1 MNTFLRFLGSF
12 IITCCSHQK
21 SGVVMN
27 KVSTMFK
34 AFSLA
39 IAASTFSFAGVG
51 MADGAA
57 KFLGNTTT
65 FGKIPD
71 DYGTYWNQI
80 TAEYECTWINVEKER
95 GKYDWSGCDLAYNW
109 AKANN
114 AHFTFHTLLWGS
126 LKPEWLNKLD
136 VDETKKAFT
145 DWLDAVKE
153 HYPDLEMIEVVNE
166 AVKTNNNYH
175 SNFKTSKLIEA
186 LGGNDDDYK
195 FVVTAFKMARERWPE
210 AILIYNDY
218 NTILWQKNEGI
229 DLIKKIKA
237 QGAPVDAYG
246 MQFHETT
253 LQGSGYQCLR
263 STTLTRVLH
272 EAHEQ
277 TGLPIYI
284 TQYDV
289 GTNNDDFQ
297 KECYQEHIPLLMETE
312 YVKGITLWGY
322 VYGKTWLTEGNSG
335 LIKDGVERPAL
346 TWLKEYFKNP
356 NARYGRGLADGAY
369 KFLGNMIAD
378 NQEIPE
384 DFQAY
389 WNQVSPENACTWTVI
404 EKVRGEYDW
413 SGCDRIYYWAQKNN
427 VKFNFRSL
435 LWGTHTPSWL
445 NNLDIDET
453 KKAVENWFDKAAM
466 RYPAPYMIE
475 VVNGGSR
482 DSYGHYHSGFGSGNK
497 IVEALGGDND
507 DYKGIATAFK
517 MARKRWPKAILTL
530 NDYDDYG
537 WKNNQGAEVIKKI
550 QEQGAPVDAYQ
561 IIFATLVQGSGP
573 EAQCFSTE
581 RIQSGI
587 QEIYDKIKLPLFITE
602 YSVGTSNDSLQ
613 KACYSEHIPLFME
626 SEYIAGVNLWGY
638 LYETGASVWADE
650 SNPGLIKGGVD
661 RPAMT
666 WLKEYFNEHFYDSKN
681 MSYNRGI
688 TRHPLDSLDSIA
700 LEQPIAIDDNGDK
713 FGSILRLEQNTLQ
726 NYDIFDVQG
735 VRLGKLSAYGFSDA
749 AVMLKSA
756 STVKSSG
763 IYFLRNRTTGKM
775 QSVRV
780 AR

>member
-1 MNTFLRFLGSF
+1 MFSRYF
-12 IITCCSHQK
+12 IVTCCFLKK
-21 SGVVMN
+21 SGVAMSI
-27 KVSTMFK
+27 KSTVFK
-34 AFSLA
+34 ALA
-39 IAASTFSFAGVG
+39 FTFAASTFSFAGVG

-65 FGKIPD
+65 FGEIPD

-109 AKANN
+109 AKTNN

-186 LGGNDDDYK
+186 LGGDDDDYK

-218 NTILWQKNEGI
+218 KTILWQKNEGI
-229 DLIKKIKA
+229 DLIKKIKE

-263 STTLTRVLH
+263 STTLKRVLH

-289 GTNNDDFQ
+289 GTKNDDFQ
-297 KECYQEHIPLLMETE
+297 KECYQEHIPLLMEAE

-356 NARYGRGLADGAY
+356 NAVRYGRGIADGAF
-369 KFLGNMIAD
+369 KHLGNMIAD

-404 EKVRGEYDW
+404 EKERGKYDW
-413 SGCDRIYYWAQKNN
+413 TGCDNVYYWAQTKK
-427 VKFNFRSL
+427 VSFNFRSL
-435 LWGTHTPSWL
+435 LWGTHTPNWL
-445 NNLDIDET
+445 NNLDVDET
-453 KKAVENWFDKAAM
+453 RKAVENWFDKAAM

-475 VVNGGSR
+475 VVNGGSH

-497 IVEALGGDND
+497 IIEALGGDND
-507 DYKGIATAFK
+507 DYKFIATAFK
-517 MARKRWPKAILTL
+517 MARKRWPNAILTL

-561 IIFATLVQGSGP
+561 IIFAPLVQGSGP

-626 SEYIAGVNLWGY
+626 SEYIAGVALN
-638 LYETGASVWADE
+638 E
-650 SNPGLIKGGVD
+650 SNPGLIKDGVD

-666 WLKEYFNEHFYDSKN
+666 WLKEYFNKHFYDSKN
-681 MSYNRGI
+681 MWYEKGI
-688 TRHPLDSLDSIA
+688 ERHPLDSLDSIA
-700 LEQPIAIDDNGDK
+700 LEQPIAIGDNGGR
-713 FGSILRLEQNTLQ
+713 FGGKIRLEQKTLQ
-726 NYDIFDVQG
+726 NYDVFDVQG
-735 VRLGKLSAYGFSDA
+735 VRLGKLSAYSFNDA
-749 AVMLKSA
+749 STKLKSA

-763 IYFLRNRTTGKM
+763 IYFLLSRTTGKM

>member
-1 MNTFLRFLGSF
+1 MRRISTIIKVLTFTLTAS
-12 IITCCSHQK
+12 
-21 SGVVMN
+21 
-27 KVSTMFK
+27 
-34 AFSLA
+34 SL
-39 IAASTFSFAGVG
+39 SFAGI
-51 MADGAA
+51 ADNAS
-57 KFLGNTTT
+57 KFLGNTTS
-65 FGKIPD
+65 FVAELGVIPED
-71 DYGTYWNQI
+71 FDTYWNQI
-80 TAEYECTWINVEKER
+80 TPQNECTWTVVEKNR
-95 GKYDWSGCDLAYNW
+95 GEYDWTSCDIVYNW
-109 AKANN
+109 AKEHKAL
-114 AHFTFHTLLWGS
+114 FTFRTLLWGS
-126 LKPEWLNKLD
+126 HYPVWLTKLD
-136 VDETKKAFT
+136 SAETKQAITEWF
-145 DWLDAVKE
+145 DAVQE

-166 AVKTNNNYH
+166 AVKNGNSYH
-175 SNFKTSKLIEA
+175 SAFDRGNSMIEA
-186 LGGNDDDYK
+186 LGGDTGNYE
-195 FVVTAFKMARERWPE
+195 FVVTAFKMARERWPK

-218 NTILWQKNEGI
+218 NTILWQKDQGI
-229 DLIKKIKA
+229 DLLKKIKA

-246 MQFHETT
+246 MQFHETIQ
-253 LQGSGYQCLR
+253 QGSGSWCT
-263 STTLTRVLH
+263 SSATLKRALH

-289 GTNNDDFQ
+289 GSKDDEFQ
-297 KECYQEHIPLLMETE
+297 KKCYQEHFPILMETD
-312 YVKGITLWGY
+312 YVNGITLWGY
-322 VYGKTWLTEGNSG
+322 VYGKTWISCNGLEQGCSG

-346 TWLKEYFKNP
+346 TWLKEYLKNP
-356 NARYGRGLADGAY
+356 DARYGRGLADGATKY
-369 KFLGNMIAD
+369 LGNMIAD
-378 NQEIPE
+378 KQEIPE
-384 DFQAY
+384 DFQTY

-404 EKVRGEYDW
+404 EKVRGDYDW

-435 LWGTHTPSWL
+435 LWGTHTPNWL
-445 NNLDIDET
+445 NNLDVDET
-453 KKAVENWFDKAAM
+453 RKAVENWFDKAAM

-497 IVEALGGDND
+497 IIEALGGDND
-507 DYKGIATAFK
+507 DYKFIATAFK

-561 IIFATLVQGSGP
+561 IIFAPLVQGSGP

-650 SNPGLIKGGVD
+650 SNPGLIKDGVD

-666 WLKEYFNEHFYDSKN
+666 WLKEYFKEHWAESKN

-700 LEQPIAIDDNGDK
+700 LEQPIAIGDNGGR
-713 FGSILRLEQNTLQ
+713 FGGKIRLEQNTLQ
-726 NYDIFDVQG
+726 NYDVFDVQG
-735 VRLGKLSAYGFSDA
+735 VRLGNLSAYGFSDA
-749 AVMLKSA
+749 TAKLKSA
-756 STVKSSG
+756 STAKTSG
-763 IYFLRNRTTGKM
+763 IYFLRSQTTGKM

-780 AR
+780 VR

>member
-1 MNTFLRFLGSF
+1 MS
-12 IITCCSHQK
+12 IK
-21 SGVVMN
+21 STV
-27 KVSTMFK
+27 FK
-34 AFSLA
+34 ALA
-39 IAASTFSFAGVG
+39 FTFAASTFSFAAL
-51 MADGAA
+51 ADGAT

-65 FGKIPD
+65 FGEIPD
-71 DYGTYWNQI
+71 DFGTYWNQI
-80 TAEYECTWINVEKER
+80 TPENECVWGHVEKTR
-95 GKYDWSGCDLAYNW
+95 GEYDWTGCDLAYNW

-126 LKPEWLNKLD
+126 QNPQWLIKLD
-136 VDETKKAFT
+136 VDETKKAWA
-145 DWLDAVKE
+145 DWIDAVKE

-166 AVKTNNNYH
+166 AVKSGKNYH
-175 SNFKTSKLIEA
+175 SSFTSSKLVEA
-186 LGGNDDDYK
+186 LGGDNGNYE

-218 NTILWQKNEGI
+218 NTIQWQKVEGI
-229 DLIKKIKA
+229 DLLKKIKA

-253 LQGSGYQCLR
+253 QQGTGYYCLNTSLLKR
-263 STTLTRVLH
+263 SLY

-289 GTNNDDFQ
+289 GSIDDEFQ
-297 KECYQEHIPLLMETE
+297 KKCYQEHLPILMETE

-322 VYGKTWLTEGNSG
+322 VYGKTWLSCNGLEQGCSG
-335 LIKDGVERPAL
+335 LIKDGVERAAM
-346 TWLKEYFKNP
+346 TWLKEYFNNP
-356 NARYGRGLADGAY
+356 SASRYGHGLADGAY

-389 WNQVSPENACTWTVI
+389 WNQVSPEKACTWTVI
-404 EKVRGEYDW
+404 EKERGKYDW
-413 SGCDRIYYWAQKNN
+413 TGCDNVYYWAQTKK
-427 VKFNFRSL
+427 VSFNFRSL
-435 LWGTHTPSWL
+435 LWGTHTPNWL
-445 NNLDIDET
+445 NNLDVDET
-453 KKAVENWFDKAAM
+453 RKAVENWFDKAAM

-497 IVEALGGDND
+497 IIEALGGDND
-507 DYKGIATAFK
+507 DYKFIATAFK

-561 IIFATLVQGSGP
+561 IIFAPLVQGSGP
-573 EAQCFSTE
+573 AAQCFSTE

-587 QEIYDKIKLPLFITE
+587 QEIYDKIKLPLFINE
-602 YSVGTSNDSLQ
+602 YSVGTNNDSLQ

-638 LYETGASVWADE
+638 LYETGAGVWADE
-650 SNPGLIKGGVD
+650 SNPGLIKDGVD

-666 WLKEYFNEHFYDSKN
+666 WLKEYFKEHWAESKN
-681 MSYNRGI
+681 MSYERGI

-700 LEQPIAIDDNGDK
+700 LEPPIAIDDRGGK
-713 FGSILRLEQNTLQ
+713 FGNKIRLKQNTLQ
-726 NYDIFDVQG
+726 NYDVFDVQG

-749 AVMLKSA
+749 STRLKSA
-756 STVKSSG
+756 NVVKTSG
-763 IYFLRNRTTGKM
+763 IYFLRSRATGKM

-780 AR
+780 VR

>member
-1 MNTFLRFLGSF
+1 MSIKSTVFKVLAFTF
-12 IITCCSHQK
+12 
-21 SGVVMN
+21 
-27 KVSTMFK
+27 
-34 AFSLA
+34 
-39 IAASTFSFAGVG
+39 AASTFSFASVG
-51 MADGAA
+51 MADGAT

-65 FGKIPD
+65 FGEIPD
-71 DYGTYWNQI
+71 DFGTYWNQI
-80 TAEYECTWINVEKER
+80 TPENECVWGHVEKTR
-95 GKYDWSGCDLAYNW
+95 GEYDWTGCDLAYNW

-126 LKPEWLNKLD
+126 QNPQWLIKLD
-136 VDETKKAFT
+136 VDETKKAWT
-145 DWLDAVKE
+145 DWIDAVKE

-166 AVKTNNNYH
+166 AVKSGNNYH
-175 SNFKTSKLIEA
+175 SSFTSSKLVEA
-186 LGGNDDDYK
+186 LGGDSGNYE

-218 NTILWQKNEGI
+218 NTIQWQKVEGI
-229 DLIKKIKA
+229 DLLKKIKA

-253 LQGSGYQCLR
+253 AQGTGYYCLNTSLLKR
-263 STTLTRVLH
+263 SLY

-289 GTNNDDFQ
+289 GSIDDEFQ
-297 KECYQEHIPLLMETE
+297 KKCYQEHLPILMETD
-312 YVKGITLWGY
+312 YVAGITLWGY
-322 VYGKTWLTEGNSG
+322 IYGKTWLSCNGLEQGCSG
-335 LIKDGVERPAL
+335 LIKDGVERAAM
-346 TWLKEYFKNP
+346 TWLKEYFNNP
-356 NARYGRGLADGAY
+356 SASRYGHGLANGAE

-404 EKVRGEYDW
+404 EKERGKYDW
-413 SGCDRIYYWAQKNN
+413 TGCDNVYYWAQTK
-427 VKFNFRSL
+427 KMSFNFRSL
-435 LWGTHTPSWL
+435 LWGTHTPNWL
-445 NNLDIDET
+445 NNLDVDET
-453 KKAVENWFDKAAM
+453 RKAVENWFDKAAM

-497 IVEALGGDND
+497 IIEALGGDND
-507 DYKGIATAFK
+507 DYKFIATAFK

-561 IIFATLVQGSGP
+561 IIFAPLVQGSGP

-626 SEYIAGVNLWGY
+626 SEYVAGVAL
-638 LYETGASVWADE
+638 SE
-650 SNPGLIKGGVD
+650 SNPGLIKDSVD

-666 WLKEYFNEHFYDSKN
+666 WLKEYFNGHFYDSKN
-681 MSYNRGI
+681 MWYDKGI
-688 TRHPLDSLDSIA
+688 ERHPLDSLDSIA
-700 LEQPIAIDDNGDK
+700 LEQPIAIDDNGGK
-713 FGSILRLEQNTLQ
+713 FGNKIRLEQNTLQ
-726 NYDIFDVQG
+726 NYDVFDVQG
-735 VRLGKLSAYGFSDA
+735 VRLGKLSTYGFSDA

-756 STVKSSG
+756 NVVKTSG
-763 IYFLRNRTTGKM
+763 IYFLRSRATGKM

-780 AR
+780 VR

>member
-1 MNTFLRFLGSF
+1 MS
-12 IITCCSHQK
+12 IK
-21 SGVVMN
+21 STV
-27 KVSTMFK
+27 FK
-34 AFSLA
+34 ALA
-39 IAASTFSFAGVG
+39 FTFAASTFSFAGVG

-65 FGKIPD
+65 FGEIPD
-71 DYGTYWNQI
+71 DFGTYWNQI
-80 TAEYECTWINVEKER
+80 TVENECNWGKVEKER
-95 GKYDWSGCDLAYNW
+95 GKYDWSGCDLGYNW
-109 AKANN
+109 AKTNN
-114 AHFTFHTLLWGS
+114 AYFTFHTLLWGS
-126 LKPEWLNKLD
+126 QNPQWLIKLD
-136 VDETKKAFT
+136 VDETKKAWT
-145 DWLDAVKE
+145 DWIDAVKE
-153 HYPDLEMIEVVNE
+153 HYPDLDMIEVVNE
-166 AVKTNNNYH
+166 AVKSGKNYH
-175 SNFKTSKLIEA
+175 SSFTSSKLVEA
-186 LGGNDDDYK
+186 LGGDDGDYK
-195 FVVTAFKMARERWPE
+195 FVVTAFKMARERWPH

-218 NTILWQKNEGI
+218 NTILWQVKEGI

-253 LQGSGYQCLR
+253 QQGSGYQCLR
-263 STTLTRVLH
+263 STTLKRALH

-289 GTNNDDFQ
+289 GDKNDDFQ

-322 VYGKTWLTEGNSG
+322 VYGKTWTTNGNSG

-356 NARYGRGLADGAY
+356 NAVRYGHGITDGAY

-384 DFQAY
+384 DFQTY

-404 EKVRGEYDW
+404 EKERGKYDW
-413 SGCDRIYYWAQKNN
+413 TGCDNVYYWAQTKK
-427 VKFNFRSL
+427 VSFNFRSL
-435 LWGTHTPSWL
+435 LWGTHTPNWL
-445 NNLDIDET
+445 NNLDVDET
-453 KKAVENWFDKAAM
+453 RKAVENWFDKAAM

-497 IVEALGGDND
+497 IIEALGGDND
-507 DYKGIATAFK
+507 DYKFIATAFK

-561 IIFATLVQGSGP
+561 IIFAPLVQGSGP
-573 EAQCFSTE
+573 KAQCFSSE

-650 SNPGLIKGGVD
+650 SNPGLIKNGVD

-681 MSYNRGI
+681 MWYDKGI
-688 TRHPLDSLDSIA
+688 ERRHSLDSIA
-700 LEQPIAIDDNGDK
+700 LEPPIAIGDNGGR
-713 FGSILRLEQNTLQ
+713 FGGKIRLEQSTLQ
-726 NYDIFDVQG
+726 NYDVFDVQG

-749 AVMLKSA
+749 STRLKSA

-763 IYFLRNRTTGKM
+763 IYFLRSRATGKM

-780 AR
+780 VR

>member
-1 MNTFLRFLGSF
+1 MS
-12 IITCCSHQK
+12 IK
-21 SGVVMN
+21 STV
-27 KVSTMFK
+27 FK
-34 AFSLA
+34 ALA
-39 IAASTFSFAGVG
+39 FTFAASTFSFAGVG

-57 KFLGNTTT
+57 KFLGNITTA
-65 FGKIPD
+65 GEIPD
-71 DYGTYWNQI
+71 DFGTYWNQI
-80 TAEYECTWINVEKER
+80 TAEYECVWINVEKER

-109 AKANN
+109 AKTNN

-126 LKPEWLNKLD
+126 QKPEWLNKLD

-166 AVKTNNNYH
+166 AVKSNNNYH

-186 LGGNDDDYK
+186 LGGGDDYK
-195 FVVTAFKMARERWPE
+195 FVVTAFKMARERWPH

-218 NTILWQKNEGI
+218 NTILWQVKEGI

-237 QGAPVDAYG
+237 QGAPIDAYG

-253 LQGSGYQCLR
+253 QQGSGYQCLR
-263 STTLTRVLH
+263 STTLKRALH

-289 GTNNDDFQ
+289 GDKNDDFQ

-322 VYGKTWLTEGNSG
+322 VYGKTWTTNGNSG

-356 NARYGRGLADGAY
+356 NAVRYGHGIADGAY

-404 EKVRGEYDW
+404 EKERGKYDW
-413 SGCDRIYYWAQKNN
+413 TGCDNVYYWAQTKN
-427 VKFNFRSL
+427 VPFNFRSL
-435 LWGTHTPSWL
+435 LWGTHTPNWL
-445 NNLDIDET
+445 NNLDVDET
-453 KKAVENWFDKAAM
+453 RKAVENWFDKAAM

-497 IVEALGGDND
+497 IIEALGGNND
-507 DYKGIATAFK
+507 DYKFIATAFK

-561 IIFATLVQGSGP
+561 IIFAPLVQGSGP
-573 EAQCFSTE
+573 EAQCFSSE

-602 YSVGTSNDSLQ
+602 YSVGTNNDSLQ

-626 SEYIAGVNLWGY
+626 SEYIAGVALN
-638 LYETGASVWADE
+638 E
-650 SNPGLIKGGVD
+650 SNPGLIKDGVD

-681 MSYNRGI
+681 MWYEKGI
-688 TRHPLDSLDSIA
+688 ERHQLDSLDSIA
-700 LEQPIAIDDNGDK
+700 LEGTIAIDDNGDK
-713 FGSILRLEQNTLQ
+713 FGSILRLKQNTLQ
-726 NYDIFDVQG
+726 NYDVFDVQG
-735 VRLGKLSAYGFSDA
+735 VRLGNLSAYGFNDA
-749 AVMLKSA
+749 NNKLKSA
-756 STVKSSG
+756 STAITSG
-763 IYFLRNRTTGKM
+763 IYFLLSRTTGKM

>member
-1 MNTFLRFLGSF
+1 MFSRYF
-12 IITCCSHQK
+12 IVTCCFLKK
-21 SGVVMN
+21 SGVAMSI
-27 KVSTMFK
+27 KSTVFK
-34 AFSLA
+34 ALA
-39 IAASTFSFAGVG
+39 FTFAASTFSFAGVG
-51 MADGAA
+51 MADGAS

-65 FGKIPD
+65 FGEIPD
-71 DYGTYWNQI
+71 DFGTYWNQI
-80 TAEYECTWINVEKER
+80 TAEYECVWINVEKER

-109 AKANN
+109 AKTNN

-126 LKPEWLNKLD
+126 QKPEWLNKLD

-166 AVKTNNNYH
+166 AVKSNNNYH

-186 LGGNDDDYK
+186 LGGGDDYK
-195 FVVTAFKMARERWPE
+195 FVVTAFKMARERWPH

-263 STTLTRVLH
+263 STTLKRVLH

-289 GTNNDDFQ
+289 GTNNDNFQ
-297 KECYQEHIPLLMETE
+297 KECYQEHIPLLIETE

-322 VYGKTWLTEGNSG
+322 IYGKTWLTEGNSG

-346 TWLKEYFKNP
+346 TWLKEYFKSP
-356 NARYGRGLADGAY
+356 NAVRYGHGIADGAF
-369 KFLGNMIAD
+369 KHLGNMIAD

-404 EKVRGEYDW
+404 EKERGKYDW
-413 SGCDRIYYWAQKNN
+413 TGCDNVYYWAQTKK
-427 VKFNFRSL
+427 VSFNFRSL
-435 LWGTHTPSWL
+435 LWGTHTPNWL
-445 NNLDIDET
+445 NNLDVDET
-453 KKAVENWFDKAAM
+453 RKAVENWFDKAAM

-482 DSYGHYHSGFGSGNK
+482 DSYGHYHSGFGSSNK
-497 IVEALGGDND
+497 IIEALGGDND
-507 DYKGIATAFK
+507 DYKFIATAFK

-561 IIFATLVQGSGP
+561 IIFAPLVQGSGP
-573 EAQCFSTE
+573 AAQCFSTE

-626 SEYIAGVNLWGY
+626 SEYIAGVALN
-638 LYETGASVWADE
+638 E
-650 SNPGLIKGGVD
+650 SNPGLIKDGVD

-681 MSYNRGI
+681 MWYEKGI
-688 TRHPLDSLDSIA
+688 ERHPLDSLDSIA
-700 LEQPIAIDDNGDK
+700 LEQPIAIGDNSGR
-713 FGSILRLEQNTLQ
+713 FGGKIRLEQNTLQ
-726 NYDIFDVQG
+726 NYDVFDVQG
-735 VRLGKLSAYGFSDA
+735 VRLSNLSAYGFNDA
-749 AVMLKSA
+749 NNKLKSA
-756 STVKSSG
+756 STTKTSG
-763 IYFLRNRTTGKM
+763 IYFLLSRTTGKM

>member
-1 MNTFLRFLGSF
+1 MS
-12 IITCCSHQK
+12 IK
-21 SGVVMN
+21 STV
-27 KVSTMFK
+27 FK
-34 AFSLA
+34 ALA
-39 IAASTFSFAGVG
+39 FTFAASTFSFAGVG
-51 MADGAA
+51 MADGAT

-65 FGKIPD
+65 LGEIPD
-71 DYGTYWNQI
+71 NFGTYWNQI
-80 TAEYECTWINVEKER
+80 TAENECVWGHVEKTR
-95 GKYDWSGCDLAYNW
+95 GEYDWTGCDFVYNW
-109 AKANN
+109 AKKNKAI
-114 AHFTFHTLLWGS
+114 FSFHTLLWGS
-126 LKPEWLNKLD
+126 QNPQWLIKLD
-136 VDETKKAFT
+136 IDETKKAWT
-145 DWLDAVKE
+145 DWIDAVKE

-166 AVKTNNNYH
+166 AVKSGNNYH
-175 SNFKTSKLIEA
+175 SSFTSSKLVEA
-186 LGGNDDDYK
+186 LGGDNGNYE

-218 NTILWQKNEGI
+218 NTIQWQKVEGI
-229 DLIKKIKA
+229 DLLKKIKA

-253 LQGSGYQCLR
+253 AQGTGNYCLNTSLLKR
-263 STTLTRVLH
+263 SLY

-289 GTNNDDFQ
+289 GSIDDEFQ
-297 KECYQEHIPLLMETE
+297 KKCYQEHLPILMETD
-312 YVKGITLWGY
+312 YVAGITLWGY
-322 VYGKTWLTEGNSG
+322 IYGKTWLSCNGLEQGCSG

-356 NARYGRGLADGAY
+356 NARYGRGLADGAT
-369 KFLGNMIAD
+369 KFFGNMIAD
-378 NQEIPE
+378 KQEIPE
-384 DFQAY
+384 DFQTY

-497 IVEALGGDND
+497 IIEALGGDND
-507 DYKGIATAFK
+507 DYKFIATAFK

-561 IIFATLVQGSGP
+561 IIFAPLVQGSGP
-573 EAQCFSTE
+573 EAQCFSSE

-650 SNPGLIKGGVD
+650 SNPGLIKDGVD

-666 WLKEYFNEHFYDSKN
+666 WLKEYFSEHWAESKN

-688 TRHPLDSLDSIA
+688 ERHPLDSLDSIA
-700 LEQPIAIDDNGDK
+700 LEQPIAIDDRGGK
-713 FGSILRLEQNTLQ
+713 FGNKIRLEQNTLQ
-726 NYDIFDVQG
+726 NYDVFDVQG

-749 AVMLKSA
+749 TAKLKSA
-756 STVKSSG
+756 STAKTSG

>member
-1 MNTFLRFLGSF
+1 MS
-12 IITCCSHQK
+12 IK
-21 SGVVMN
+21 STV
-27 KVSTMFK
+27 FK
-34 AFSLA
+34 ALA
-39 IAASTFSFAGVG
+39 FTFAASTFSFAGVG
-51 MADGAA
+51 MADGAT

-65 FGKIPD
+65 FGEIPD
-71 DYGTYWNQI
+71 DFGTYWNQI
-80 TAEYECTWINVEKER
+80 TVEYECNWGHVEKER
-95 GKYDWSGCDLAYNW
+95 GKYDWSGCDLGYNW
-109 AKANN
+109 AKKNN
-114 AHFTFHTLLWGS
+114 AYFTFHTLLWGS
-126 LKPEWLNKLD
+126 QNPQWLIKLD
-136 VDETKKAFT
+136 IDETKKAWT
-145 DWLDAVKE
+145 DWIDAVKE
-153 HYPDLEMIEVVNE
+153 HYPDLDMIEVVNE
-166 AVKTNNNYH
+166 AVKSGKNYH
-175 SNFKTSKLIEA
+175 SSFTSSKLVEA
-186 LGGNDDDYK
+186 LGGDDGDYK

-218 NTILWQKNEGI
+218 NTIMWQKNEGI

-263 STTLTRVLH
+263 STTLKRVLH

-335 LIKDGVERPAL
+335 LIKDGIERPAL

-356 NARYGRGLADGAY
+356 DASYGRGLADGATKY
-369 KFLGNMIAD
+369 LGNMIAD
-378 NQEIPE
+378 KQEIPE
-384 DFQAY
+384 DFQTY

-445 NNLDIDET
+445 YNLDIDET

-497 IVEALGGDND
+497 IIEALGGDND
-507 DYKGIATAFK
+507 DYKFIATAFK

-561 IIFATLVQGSGP
+561 IIFAPLVQGSGP
-573 EAQCFSTE
+573 EAQCFSSE

-638 LYETGASVWADE
+638 LYEVGASVWADE
-650 SNPGLIKGGVD
+650 SNPGLIKDGVD

-666 WLKEYFNEHFYDSKN
+666 WLKEYFNEHFYDAKN
-681 MSYNRGI
+681 MWYDKGFP
-688 TRHPLDSLDSIA
+688 RHPLDSLDSA
-700 LEQPIAIDDNGDK
+700 AFEQTIAISDKNNGNIGGMLH
-713 FGSILRLEQNTLQ
+713 FEQNTLQ
-726 NYDIFDVQG
+726 NYDVLDLHG
-735 VRLGKLSAYGFSDA
+735 VRLGRLSAYGFDA
-749 AVMLKSA
+749 AKEILKTSNE
-756 STVKSSG
+756 VKNSG
-763 IYFLRNRTTGKM
+763 VYILRNRTSGKI
-775 QSVRV
+775 QSIRI